1 MKGQRSGSA
10 ERVCAQPAKSL
21 PCLALHASQKRKEN
35 NLTQNLAPY
44 SSFVALQVF
53 HSEKVLMKRSWREAE
68 FFCEEF
74 GAQLA
79 SFAHIEEE
87 EFVNELL
94 HSKFN
99 R

>member
-1 MKGQRSGSA
+1 MLNLQK
-10 ERVCAQPAKSL
+10 
-21 PCLALHASQKRKEN
+21 ASHFLLFTPPKRRKKTI
-35 NLTQNLAPY
+35 LRRTWQPY
-44 SSFVALQVF
+44 SHFVGLQVF